1 MTVTIA
7 MKTDDVAPIIEAVAD
22 LLSRFEA
29 KNLAL
34 ELRERRLA
42 ADDMILSAAARD
54 IRSIKEGV

>member
-1 MTVTIA
+1 MTVATS
-7 MKTDDVAPIIEAVAD
+7 MKTDDVTPIIEALAD

-42 ADDMILSAAARD
+42 ADDLILAAAARD
-54 IRSIKEGV
+54 IQSLKEGL

>member
-42 ADDMILSAAARD
+42 ADDLILAAAARD
-54 IRSIKEGV
+54 IQSLKEGL